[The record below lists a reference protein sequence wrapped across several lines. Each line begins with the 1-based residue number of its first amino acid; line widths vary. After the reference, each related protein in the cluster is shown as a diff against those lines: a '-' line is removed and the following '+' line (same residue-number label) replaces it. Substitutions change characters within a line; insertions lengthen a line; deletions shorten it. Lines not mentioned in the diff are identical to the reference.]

1 MALTLIAVK
10 TSRCQG
16 RVAEPP
22 SHLPITL
29 RVPVKNPWAGLRG
42 LPRTVWIVFATS
54 LVNRAGMM
62 ALPFL
67 VLYLTRH
74 LGTSAALAGLAVS
87 AYGLGGIVTG
97 PIAGRLCDRLGPF
110 TIMRA
115 SLALTGVLLMVIPL
129 AHRFSVVV
137 LLVFVWALVAE
148 ATRPATMS
156 ALTSAATPDQRK
168 AAIAL
173 NRLGVNL
180 GMSIGPAVGGFL
192 ALVSFPVLFVVD
204 GLSSLAAAGVLSLL
218 LRPEDIRLVAHASVQ
233 ASTSPPVNP
242 HSGVWRDRTALA
254 FLLAMVLIGFVFT
267 QHQGA
272 MSVYLVRDLHYR
284 ESLFGSLFVV
294 NTLLI
299 VALEVPLNL
308 AMAHWPHRRALIL
321 GMVLTAVG
329 FGAMGVAKS
338 VAPLVAT
345 VVIWTFGE
353 MITFPVG
360 TAYLADLAPR
370 GRIGEYMGAYS
381 STFSLA
387 VIVGPWAGTAA
398 LDRFGGLATW
408 TGVLVCGLLAAGV
421 TALTHPHA
429 VEASAL
435 DFAAR

>member
-1 MALTLIAVK
+1 M
-10 TSRCQG
+10 
-16 RVAEPP
+16 
-22 SHLPITL
+22 
-29 RVPVKNPWAGLRG
+29 KNPWAGLRG

-54 LVNRAGMM
+54 LINRAGLM

-74 LGTSAALAGLAVS
+74 LGTSASLAGLAVS

-97 PIAGRLCDRLGPF
+97 PIAGRLCDRVGPF
-110 TIMRA
+110 TVMRV
-115 SLALTGVLLMVIPL
+115 SLALTGVILVIIPL

-137 LLVFVWALVAE
+137 LLVFVWALVAD

-156 ALTSAATPDQRK
+156 ALTTAASPEQRK

-192 ALVSFPVLFVVD
+192 ALVSFPLLFVVD
-204 GLSSLAAAGVLSLL
+204 GLTSLAAALVLTLL
-218 LRPEDIRLVAHASVQ
+218 LRREDVRRVADAARGGHGAAQ
-233 ASTSPPVNP
+233 AVHTVSSRAEGDR
-242 HSGVWRDRTALA
+242 GVWRDRTALT
-254 FLLAMVLIGFVFT
+254 FLLGTVLVGLVFT

-284 ESLFGSLFVV
+284 ESFFGALFVV
-294 NTLLI
+294 NTLMI

-308 AMAHWPHRRALIL
+308 AMAHWPHRRALVL
-321 GMVLTAVG
+321 GMLLTAVG
-329 FGAMGVAKS
+329 FGAMGVSRA

-345 VVIWTFGE
+345 VVVWTFGE

-360 TAYLADLAPR
+360 AAYVADLAPR

-381 STFSLA
+381 STFSLS

-398 LDRFGGLATW
+398 LDRFGAFATW
-408 TGVLVCGLLAAGV
+408 AGAFVCGVLGAAV
-421 TALTHPHA
+421 TALTHPQP
-429 VEASAL
+429 
-435 DFAAR
+435 AAQIAAEETVPQSN

>member
-1 MALTLIAVK
+1 M
-10 TSRCQG
+10 
-16 RVAEPP
+16 
-22 SHLPITL
+22 
-29 RVPVKNPWAGLRG
+29 RVPVRNPWAGLRG
-42 LPRTVWIVFATS
+42 LPRTVWIVAATS

-74 LGTSAALAGLAVS
+74 IGTSAALAGLAVS

-110 TIMRA
+110 TVMRA
-115 SLALTGVLLMVIPL
+115 SLALTGVILMVIPL
-129 AHRFSVVV
+129 AHSFGVVV
-137 LLVFVWALVAE
+137 LLVFVWALVAD

-156 ALTSAATPDQRK
+156 ALSSAAAPEQRK

-192 ALVSFPVLFVVD
+192 ALVSFPLLFVVD
-204 GLSSLAAAGVLSLL
+204 GLTSLAAAVVLSLL
-218 LRPEDIRLVAHASVQ
+218 LRPEDIRLVAHASSPEDEN
-233 ASTSPPVNP
+233 ASGLPVHRSPGPPV
-242 HSGVWRDRTALA
+242 HRGVWRDRTALT
-254 FLLAMVLIGFVFT
+254 FLLAMVLVGLVFT

-284 ESLFGSLFVV
+284 ESFFGALFAV
-294 NTLLI
+294 NTLMI

-321 GMVLTAVG
+321 GMLLTGIG

-370 GRIGEYMGAYS
+370 GRMGEYMGAYS
-381 STFSLA
+381 STFSLS
-387 VIVGPWAGTAA
+387 VIIGPWAGTAA
-398 LDRFGGLATW
+398 LDHFGSAATW
-408 TGVLVCGLLAAGV
+408 AGVFVCGLFAAAV
-421 TALTHPHA
+421 TALTHPQA
-429 VEASAL
+429 ADESAL
-435 DFAAR
+435 DLVSSSS

>member
-1 MALTLIAVK
+1 M
-10 TSRCQG
+10 
-16 RVAEPP
+16 
-22 SHLPITL
+22 

-42 LPRTVWIVFATS
+42 LPRTVWIVAATS

-74 LGTSAALAGLAVS
+74 IGTSAALAGLAVS

-110 TIMRA
+110 TVMRA
-115 SLALTGVLLMVIPL
+115 SLALTGVILMVIPL
-129 AHRFSVVV
+129 AHSFGAVV
-137 LLVFVWALVAE
+137 LLVFVWALIAD

-156 ALTSAATPDQRK
+156 ALSSAAAPEQRK

-192 ALVSFPVLFVVD
+192 ALVSFPLLFVVD
-204 GLSSLAAAGVLSLL
+204 GLTSLAAAGVLSLL
-218 LRPEDIRLVAHASVQ
+218 LRPEDIRLVAHASNPDSGEESKDVPVHQ
-233 ASTSPPVNP
+233 SPGPPVHP
-242 HSGVWRDRTALA
+242 SVWRDRTALT
-254 FLLAMVLIGFVFT
+254 FLLAMVLVGLVFT

-284 ESLFGSLFVV
+284 ESFFGALFAV
-294 NTLLI
+294 NTLMI

-321 GMVLTAVG
+321 GMLLTGIG
-329 FGAMGVAKS
+329 FGAMGIARS

-370 GRIGEYMGAYS
+370 GRMGEYMGAYS
-381 STFSLA
+381 STFSLS
-387 VIVGPWAGTAA
+387 VIIGPWAGTAA
-398 LDRFGGLATW
+398 LDHFGSAATW
-408 TGVLVCGLLAAGV
+408 AGVLVCGLLAAAV
-421 TALTHPHA
+421 TALTHPQA
-429 VEASAL
+429 ADESAL
-435 DFAAR
+435 DLVSSS

>member
-1 MALTLIAVK
+1 M
-10 TSRCQG
+10 
-16 RVAEPP
+16 
-22 SHLPITL
+22 

-42 LPRTVWIVFATS
+42 LPRTVWIVAATS

-74 LGTSAALAGLAVS
+74 IGTSAALAGLAVS

-110 TIMRA
+110 TVMRA
-115 SLALTGVLLMVIPL
+115 SLALTGVILMVIPL
-129 AHRFSVVV
+129 AHSFGAVV
-137 LLVFVWALVAE
+137 LLVFVWALIAD

-156 ALTSAATPDQRK
+156 ALSSAAAPEQRK

-192 ALVSFPVLFVVD
+192 ALVSFPLLFVVD
-204 GLSSLAAAGVLSLL
+204 GLTSLAAAAVLSLL
-218 LRPEDIRLVAHASVQ
+218 LRPEDIRLVAHASNPDSGEELKDVPVHQ
-233 ASTSPPVNP
+233 SPGPPVHP
-242 HSGVWRDRTALA
+242 GVWRDRTALT
-254 FLLAMVLIGFVFT
+254 FLLAMVLVGLVFT

-284 ESLFGSLFVV
+284 ESFFGALFAV
-294 NTLLI
+294 NTLMI

-321 GMVLTAVG
+321 GMLLTGIG
-329 FGAMGVAKS
+329 FGAMGIARS

-370 GRIGEYMGAYS
+370 GRMGEYMGAYS
-381 STFSLA
+381 STFSLS
-387 VIVGPWAGTAA
+387 VIIGPWAGTAA
-398 LDRFGGLATW
+398 LDHFGSAATW
-408 TGVLVCGLLAAGV
+408 AGVLVCGLLAAAV
-421 TALTHPHA
+421 TALTHPQA
-429 VEASAL
+429 ADESAL
-435 DFAAR
+435 DLVSSS